1 MYVFYVKDF
10 KVDKGVLR
18 LPEQFV
24 EKVGETEIVY
34 NLKSIVD
41 HQGEDR
47 KSGHFTAFIKSHNKM
62 WHQVT
67 WDYADRRPKGADGHL
82 GEGQFRQCLHRILSE
97 GRAVCQC
104 PSKHRANEHAN

>member
-18 LPEQFV
+18 LPEQFVEHKGRGVSV

-47 KSGHFTAFIKSHNKM
+47 KSGHFTAYIKSHNKM
-62 WHQVT
+62 WHHVT
-67 WDYADRRPKGADGHL
+67 SGVTCDYADRRPEGADGHL
-82 GEGQFRQCLHRILSE
+82 GQGL
-97 GRAVCQC
+97 
-104 PSKHRANEHAN
+104 